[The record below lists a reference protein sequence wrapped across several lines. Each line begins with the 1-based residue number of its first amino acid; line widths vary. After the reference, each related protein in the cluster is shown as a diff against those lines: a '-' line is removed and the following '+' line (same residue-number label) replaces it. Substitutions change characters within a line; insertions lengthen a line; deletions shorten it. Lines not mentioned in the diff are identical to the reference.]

1 MNIVTEQ
8 AKTNWVAA
16 PRRPAKHGG
25 CQMTGLMDGF
35 ARGGAW
41 GAVMAL
47 ILVGVELAPLF
58 LR

>member
-1 MNIVTEQ
+1 
-8 AKTNWVAA
+8 
-16 PRRPAKHGG
+16 
-25 CQMTGLMDGF
+25 MTGLMDGF